1 MNFDSWLMT
10 TFIEKCSISF
20 SQMISQVYLWI
31 KNGSKAGKMNELEV
45 PFLTRDE
52 QRKQKDK
59 IFKGNVIEV
68 LYNCE

>member
-1 MNFDSWLMT
+1 
-10 TFIEKCSISF
+10 
-20 SQMISQVYLWI
+20 
-31 KNGSKAGKMNELEV
+31 MNELEA

>member
-1 MNFDSWLMT
+1 
-10 TFIEKCSISF
+10 
-20 SQMISQVYLWI
+20 
-31 KNGSKAGKMNELEV
+31 MNELEV